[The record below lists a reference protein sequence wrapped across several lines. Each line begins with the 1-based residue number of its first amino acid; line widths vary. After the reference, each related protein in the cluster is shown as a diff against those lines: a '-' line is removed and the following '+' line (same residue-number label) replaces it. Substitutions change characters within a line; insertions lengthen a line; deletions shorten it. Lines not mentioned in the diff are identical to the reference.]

1 MKPADLLSL
10 FKESPLIK
18 ELAGYFTNYE
28 LRVTNYEL
36 KKNENEIRTLSSE
49 SLNPNS
55 SLVTRHSS
63 LVTRF
68 RLHLKGLVGSSRSF
82 INAAV
87 FEATTQTHLVLLQDK
102 ETAAYFFNDLQQIV
116 GDRVYFFPSSFKRG
130 FHTGIKDNQGLLSR
144 TEVLNHLNSRA
155 RKFIVVSYPEAVA
168 EKVVNKKYL
177 EKNTLKLSVGE
188 QVNMEF
194 VLDLLVEY
202 EFERADFVVEPG
214 QFSLRGGLI
223 DVYSFSS
230 DHPFRIEFGGDRVS
244 TIRTFDPST
253 QLSVQKLH
261 EISIV
266 PDIRVDASK
275 KIAYE
280 SIFAFLPEK
289 AVVWLDDAGSMA
301 HLMEKQPA
309 SDLLLHGSEFLKS
322 LLGFS
327 TIEFGQQFYFK
338 TAQPVVF
345 NTTPQ
350 PSFNKN
356 FDILLQDLR
365 KNADRGYKNFLLA
378 DNPKQAER
386 LQSIFEEI
394 ESKSEV
400 RSQKYE
406 ERAID
411 VVTRPV
417 SLVPNES
424 SLVPRPVSRVPNESS
439 VVPRPASR
447 VPDEP
452 LLITLNFSL
461 HEGFIDND
469 LKIACYTDHQIFE
482 RYHKFHL
489 REGYTAKEALTLK
502 DLYDLRPGDF
512 VTHIDHGVGRFDGLE
527 KISNN
532 GKEQEAIR
540 LIYKNEDLLYV
551 SIHSLHRISKY
562 IGKEGTAPSLN
573 RLGSDVWNKLKN
585 KTKSRVKD
593 IAKELIK
600 LYAERRAS
608 QGLACSPDTYM
619 QTELEAS
626 FIYEDTPD
634 QIKATVDVKRD
645 LEETY
650 PMDRLICGD
659 VGFGKTEIAIR
670 AAFKVVAE
678 SKQVAI
684 LVPTTILALQHFKT
698 FSDRLKAFPCRVDY
712 INRFKSAK
720 EQKKLLAELEEG
732 KIDILI
738 GTHRLLS
745 KDIIFKDLGL
755 LVIDE
760 EQKFGVGAKE
770 KIKMLKVNVDTLTL
784 TATPIPRTLQFS
796 LMGARD
802 LSIINTP
809 PPNRYP
815 VQTEIHPFGEE
826 VIKEAIIFEVSR
838 GGQVFFVTTRVMN
851 IMDIAGMVQRMVPG
865 IKVAVAHGQMEG
877 NKLEKVMLDFIE
889 GEYDVLIATTIIES
903 GLDISNV
910 NTIFIN
916 DAHHYGLSD
925 LHQLRGRVGRSNK
938 KAFCYLLA
946 PPMSLL
952 TDEAK
957 KRLRAIEEFSDLGS
971 GFNIAMRDLDIR
983 GAGNILGA
991 EQSGFISEI
1000 GYEMYQKILD
1010 EALLELKETDFKDLF
1025 HPDIPTTYVRD
1036 CVIETDLEI
1045 LIPDDYITNI
1055 TERLNLYKEL
1065 DSIDT
1070 DANLIK
1076 FRDRLIDRF
1085 GQVPEQTESLLQTIR
1100 LRWLARS
1107 IGFEKLVLRNQR
1119 LTAYFINNPE
1129 SAYFQSDQFS
1139 AILEFMKNNPS
1150 GCKMTEEKN
1159 RLFMTFRDVP
1169 EINAALVRLEAFQ
1182 ISKVT
1187 NI

>member
-1 MKPADLLSL
+1 LKPADLLSL
-10 FKESPLIK
+10 FKEHPL
-18 ELAGYFTNYE
+18 
-28 LRVTNYEL
+28 VQ
-36 KKNENEIRTLSSE
+36 EIVKHFRE
-49 SLNPNS
+49 
-55 SLVTRHSS
+55 
-63 LVTRF
+63 TRF
-68 RLHLKGLVGSSRSF
+68 RLHLKGLVGSSRSLVT
-82 INAAV
+82 AAV
-87 FEATTQTHLVLLQDK
+87 FEGTTQTHLVLLPDK
-102 ETAAYFFNDLQQIV
+102 ETAAYFFNDLQQIL
-116 GDRVYFFPSSFKRG
+116 GDRVYYFPSSFKRG
-130 FHTGIKDNQGLLSR
+130 FQTGVKDNQGLLSR
-144 TEVLNHLNSRA
+144 TEVLNLLNSRT
-155 RKFIVVSYPEAVA
+155 RKSIIVSYPEAIA

-177 EKNTLKLSVGE
+177 EKNTLQLSVGE
-188 QVNMEF
+188 QVNMDF
-194 VLDLLVEY
+194 ILDLLLEY
-202 EFERADFVVEPG
+202 EFERADFVAEPG

-223 DVYSFSS
+223 DVYSFSN
-230 DHPFRIEFGGDRVS
+230 DHPFRIDFAGDKVAS
-244 TIRTFDPST
+244 IRSFDPSS
-253 QLSVQKLH
+253 QLSIQMFQ

-266 PDIRVDASK
+266 PDIRVNADK

-289 AVVWLDDAGSMA
+289 AVIWIEDAGAMA
-301 HLMEKQPA
+301 HLLEQQPD
-309 SDLLLHGSEFLKS
+309 SDLLVHGSEFLKS
-322 LLGFS
+322 LLNHTS
-327 TIEFGQQFYFK
+327 LEFGQQFYFK
-338 TAQPVVF
+338 TGQPVVF
-345 NTTPQ
+345 DTSPQ

-356 FDILLQDLR
+356 FDLLLQDIH
-365 KNADRGYKNFLLA
+365 KNSENGYQNFLLA

-386 LQSIFEEI
+386 LQSIFEDL
-394 ESKSEV
+394 ESKRTSDLTINRQSSIV
-400 RSQKYE
+400 NR
-406 ERAID
+406 
-411 VVTRPV
+411 T
-417 SLVPNES
+417 SLSATV
-424 SLVPRPVSRVPNESS
+424 
-439 VVPRPASR
+439 
-447 VPDEP
+447 
-452 LLITLNFSL
+452 NFSL
-461 HEGFIDND
+461 HEGFLDKD

-489 REGYTAKEALTLK
+489 RDGYTAKEALTLK
-502 DLYDLRPGDF
+502 DLYDLRPGDY

-527 KISNN
+527 KIINN

-562 IGKEGTAPSLN
+562 IGKEGTAPVMN

-593 IAKELIK
+593 IARELIK
-600 LYAERRAS
+600 LYAERRAA
-608 QGLACSPDTYM
+608 QGLACAPDTYL

-634 QIKATVDVKRD
+634 QIKATVDVKKD
-645 LEETY
+645 LEEAY

-670 AAFKVVAE
+670 AAFKVVTE
-678 SKQVAI
+678 SKQVGV
-684 LVPTTILALQHFKT
+684 LVPTTILALQHYKT
-698 FSDRLKAFPCRVDY
+698 FADRLKAFPCRVDY

-720 EQKKLLAELEEG
+720 EQKQLLIDLEDG

-745 KDIIFKDLGL
+745 KDIVFKDLGL
-755 LVIDE
+755 LIVDE

-770 KIKMLKVNVDTLTL
+770 KMKMMRVNVDTLTL

-815 VQTEIHPFGEE
+815 VQTEIHPFGED
-826 VIKEAIIFEVSR
+826 VIKEAITYEVQR
-838 GGQVFFVTTRVMN
+838 GGQVFFVTTRVLN
-851 IMDIAGMVQRMVPG
+851 IMDISVMVQRMVPG
-865 IKVAVAHGQMEG
+865 VKVAVAHGQMDG
-877 NKLEKVMLDFIE
+877 HKLEKVMLDFIE

-910 NTIFIN
+910 NTIIIN

-946 PPMSLL
+946 PPMSTL
-952 TDEAK
+952 TDEAR
-957 KRLRAIEEFSDLGS
+957 KRLRAIEEFADLGS

-1010 EALLELKETDFKDLF
+1010 EALVELKETDFKDLY
-1025 HPDIPTTYVRD
+1025 PSEGPKTYVRD
-1036 CVIETDLEI
+1036 CVIETDMEI
-1045 LIPDDYITNI
+1045 LIPDYYISNI

-1065 DSIDT
+1065 DSIET
-1070 DANLIK
+1070 EENLMK
-1076 FRDRLIDRF
+1076 FMERMIDRF
-1085 GQVPEQTESLLQTIR
+1085 GPIPKQTVLLLHTIR

-1119 LTAYFINNPE
+1119 MTAYFINNPE
-1129 SAYFQSDQFS
+1129 SGYFQSDQFT
-1139 AILEFMKNNPS
+1139 AILEYLKHNPS
-1150 GCKMTEEKN
+1150 KCKMTEERNK
-1159 RLFMTFRDVP
+1159 LFMTFPDVP
-1169 EINAALVRLEAFQ
+1169 GISEALVRLEPFQ
-1182 ISKVT
+1182 ILKVT